1 MLRVN
6 GGVNILFIIRY
17 FYPFIGGT
25 EKQALALA
33 SRVVKKGIP
42 VTIVTSRFEMEWPRF
57 EFMEGVQIVRLSSP
71 RIKGLG
77 ALIFLA
83 CLMGYLVK
91 HRKQFSHIH
100 TFQISYTSAVSI
112 LLGYLLKKPS
122 LLKVASSGR
131 GGDILKA
138 QETLWGR
145 LFLFMAKKASRIIAV
160 STTVEQELM
169 AAAVNP
175 VKVSRISNGVDLE
188 QFSPGEDKSRLRKA
202 LQLPEKQTIVYTG
215 RLSIE
220 KGVDFLVRSF
230 FQVDSTGD
238 YQLIIIG
245 DGPEREHIVQL
256 LDNTHRGESV
266 LLLDSIDAVAP
277 YLHAADLFI
286 LPSRFEGLSNALLEA
301 MACALPVISTRVG
314 GSTDIIEH
322 GSNGLLVDVD
332 SEEQL
337 RSAIARVLN
346 DLPLAARLGKGARK
360 TIEEHHDLNSIADTY
375 RMLYKRM

>member
-1 MLRVN
+1 
-6 GGVNILFIIRY
+6 
-17 FYPFIGGT
+17 
-25 EKQALALA
+25 
-33 SRVVKKGIP
+33 
-42 VTIVTSRFEMEWPRF
+42 
-57 EFMEGVQIVRLSSP
+57 
-71 RIKGLG
+71 
-77 ALIFLA
+77 
-83 CLMGYLVK
+83 
-91 HRKQFSHIH
+91 
-100 TFQISYTSAVSI
+100 VSI
-112 LLGYLLKKPS
+112 LLGHLLQKPS

-160 STTVEQELM
+160 STTVEEELM

-175 VKVSRISNGVDLE
+175 AKLSRISNGVDLD
-188 QFSPGEDKSRLRKA
+188 QFRPGENKSRLREV
-202 LQLPEKQTIVYTG
+202 LQLPEKKTIVYTG

-230 FQVDSTGD
+230 SQVDSKGD

-256 LDNTHRGESV
+256 LDNTRRGESV
-266 LLLDSIDAVAP
+266 LLLDSIDDVAA

-286 LPSRFEGLSNALLEA
+286 LPSRFEGLSNSLLEA

-332 SEEQL
+332 SVEQML
-337 RSAIARVLN
+337 SAIAQVLN
-346 DLPLAARLGKGARK
+346 DSPLAARLGKDARK
-360 TIEEHHDLNSIADTY
+360 TIEEHHDLSNITETY
-375 RMLYKRM
+375 RMLYKSM